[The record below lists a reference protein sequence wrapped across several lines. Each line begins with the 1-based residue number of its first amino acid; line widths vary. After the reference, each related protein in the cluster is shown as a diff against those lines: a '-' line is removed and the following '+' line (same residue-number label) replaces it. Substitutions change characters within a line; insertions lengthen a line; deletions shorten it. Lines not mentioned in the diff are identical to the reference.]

1 MIGSAQRCSVL
12 LLPVP
17 VGRRGGLRGGEF
29 GCLFLLLFRDLR
41 WSLAFRFASS
51 HAEVGVHDCVLLFD
65 NFRLQFVRTLDLRRD
80 RLPLGSDDLG
90 ELPLG
95 QLLPHHRQFPLFTHL
110 RAEENPRV
118 LRTGGLDLLGGA
130 GERVGRAG
138 GGAGGVAGLATLD
151 RLRLRRAVIYRV
163 PRSGGLG
170 KVRVR
175 LLEGRGVAV
184 RRPVRLEGVMTRG
197 EKLFGFCHRAR
208 GARSESGR
216 EEKND
221 VEFRKQVVD
230 LSTCTAKAEDS
241 TSSSP

>member
-1 MIGSAQRCSVL
+1 MRA
-12 LLPVP
+12 
-17 VGRRGGLRGGEF
+17 RRREGTRRLT
-29 GCLFLLLFRDLR
+29 
-41 WSLAFRFASS
+41 
-51 HAEVGVHDCVLLFD
+51 GVHDCVLLFD

-197 EKLFGFCHRAR
+197 EKLFGFCRKRRISSGSVYRSERAGAALTCHRAR